1 VTSHGHAAV
10 HAFVRGTARAIDTN
24 IIDYFDGAARPG
36 LYAVRAPAPA
46 VRGGS
51 GGPPLQPP
59 PPPSTERDAERAAGD
74 WWAKTTHTRVR
85 SVR

>member
-1 VTSHGHAAV
+1 M

-46 VRGGS
+46 VEGRAGRPCS
-51 GGPPLQPP
+51 RRRRRRR
-59 PPPSTERDAERAAGD
+59 ERDAERAAGD

>member
-1 VTSHGHAAV
+1 M

-46 VRGGS
+46 VEGRAGRPCS
-51 GGPPLQPP
+51 RRRRRR
-59 PPPSTERDAERAAGD
+59 ERDAERAAGD